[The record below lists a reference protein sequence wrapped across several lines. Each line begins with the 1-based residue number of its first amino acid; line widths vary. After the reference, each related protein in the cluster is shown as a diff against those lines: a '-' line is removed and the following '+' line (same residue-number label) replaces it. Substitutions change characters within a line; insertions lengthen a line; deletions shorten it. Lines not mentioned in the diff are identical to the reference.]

1 MKGYLV
7 SMVLTLGVAALAS
20 LVTPEG
26 KTKKYM
32 HFLLSLAVVTVLVTP
47 LIVGLADL
55 SALTELGTAGA
66 GDRQT
71 ENPSAE
77 SEDAV
82 LSAASLV
89 LRDRLVESCSLSP
102 SEVAVTVGG
111 KPDENGSVRV
121 ARVTVT
127 LSGKSAAKRLAV
139 QGYLKENL
147 TECEVRVYVEK

>member
-20 LVTPEG
+20 LITPEG

-47 LIVGLADL
+47 LIGGLTKF
-55 SALTELGTAGA
+55 STLTDLGTADA
-66 GDRQT
+66 GDSQT
-71 ENPSAE
+71 ENSSAE

-82 LSAASLV
+82 LSAVSLV
-89 LRDRLVESCSLSP
+89 LRDRLVENCALTS

-111 KPDENGSVRV
+111 KTDASGAVRV
-121 ARVTVT
+121 SRVTVT
-127 LSGKSAAKRLAV
+127 LSGKSAAKRLTV
-139 QGYLKENL
+139 LDYLKENL

>member
-20 LVTPEG
+20 LITPEG

-47 LIVGLADL
+47 LIGGLANF
-55 SALTELGTAGA
+55 STLTEPGTADA
-66 GDRQT
+66 GDSQT

-82 LSAASLV
+82 LSAVSLV
-89 LRDRLVESCSLSP
+89 LRDRLVESCSLSS

-111 KPDENGSVRV
+111 KTDASGAVRV
-121 ARVTVT
+121 SRVTVT
-127 LSGKSAAKRLAV
+127 LSGKSAAKRLTV
-139 QGYLKENL
+139 LGYLKENL

>member
-47 LIVGLADL
+47 LIGGLTEF
-55 SALTELGTAGA
+55 SALSDLGTTGA
-66 GDRQT
+66 GNSQT
-71 ENPSAE
+71 ETPPAE
-77 SEDAV
+77 SEDAL
-82 LSAASLV
+82 LSAVSLV
-89 LRDRLVESCSLSP
+89 LRERLVEDCALTP

-111 KPDENGSVRV
+111 KTDANGSVRV
-121 ARVTVT
+121 SRVTVT

-139 QGYLKENL
+139 LDYLKENL

>member
-47 LIVGLADL
+47 LIGGLTEF
-55 SALTELGTAGA
+55 SALSDLGTTGA
-66 GDRQT
+66 GDSQT
-71 ENPSAE
+71 ENPAAE
-77 SEDAV
+77 SEDAL
-82 LSAASLV
+82 LSAVSLV
-89 LRDRLVESCSLSP
+89 LRERLVEDCALTP

-111 KPDENGSVRV
+111 KTDAKGDVRV
-121 ARVTVT
+121 SRVTVT

-139 QGYLKENL
+139 LDYLKENL

>member
-47 LIVGLADL
+47 LVGGLANFSTL
-55 SALTELGTAGA
+55 SEPGTAGA
-66 GDRQT
+66 GDSQT

-82 LSAASLV
+82 LSAVSLV
-89 LRDRLVESCSLSP
+89 LRDRLVESCSLTP

-111 KPDENGSVRV
+111 KTDASGALRV
-121 ARVTVT
+121 SRVTVT
-127 LSGKSAAKRLAV
+127 LTGKSAAKRLAV
-139 QGYLKENL
+139 LDYLKENL

>member
-20 LVTPEG
+20 LITPEG

-47 LIVGLADL
+47 LIGGLADF
-55 SALTELGTAGA
+55 SALTELGTAGT
-66 GDRQT
+66 GDSQT

-82 LSAASLV
+82 FSAVSLV
-89 LRDRLVESCSLSP
+89 LRERLVEDCALTP

-111 KPDENGSVRV
+111 KIDASGSVCV
-121 ARVTVT
+121 SRVTVT

-139 QGYLKENL
+139 LDYLKENL